1 MLNSEDNEILC
12 RVDEGTPMGQ
22 YLRRF
27 WIPALQSSQLPG
39 PDCDPL
45 ELRLLGQDL
54 VAFRDSEGRVGI
66 LDALCPHR
74 QAPLFYGRNE
84 ESGLRC
90 IYHGWKFDTEGAC
103 VDMPSEPPDSDFK
116 HKVRLIGYPVEE
128 RAEIVWVYLGPPHL
142 KPELPDIEWAK
153 VAPEQ
158 RNLVQY
164 NQECNFVQAI
174 EGDIDSSHIGFLHMD
189 LDALKNPRTQEAR
202 YRAADQH
209 PRWIVEPTD
218 YGLMLAAR
226 RDAEPDTYYW
236 RINHFYLPWY
246 TTIAGPLDQSR
257 GHGHIWVPVDD
268 EHTQVWCV
276 MWAPNEALPASERYA
291 VLSGPNPH
299 IASLDQATGKL
310 RATKANH
317 FLQDRDRQRNHSF
330 TGIVGV
336 REQDTAVVEGM
347 GAVVDRTREH
357 LGTSDT
363 AIIGMR
369 RQLLN
374 GAKALQRGVEPKAAF
389 DGTLYHR
396 RSWSEVLPRSSADDF
411 HANPRVEE
419 LMTPMVP

>member
-1 MLNSEDNEILC
+1 VLSTADNELLC
-12 RVDEGTPMGQ
+12 RVGLGTPMGD

-27 WIPALQSSQLPG
+27 WIPAFQSEQLEG
-39 PDCDPL
+39 ADGDPI

-54 VAFRDSEGRVGI
+54 MAFRDTDGAIGV

-74 QAPLFYGRNE
+74 QAPLYFGRNE
-84 ESGLRC
+84 ERGIRC
-90 IYHGWKFDTEGAC
+90 IYHGWKFDISGRCT
-103 VDMPSEPPDSDFK
+103 DMPSEPPESDFK
-116 HKVRLIGYPVEE
+116 HKVRLIGYPVVE
-128 RAEIVWVYLGPPHL
+128 RGGIVWVYLGPAHL
-142 KPELPDIEWAK
+142 KPELPDIEWAN
-153 VAPEQ
+153 VPASN

-174 EGDIDSSHIGFLHMD
+174 EGDIDSSHIGFLHMN
-189 LDALKNPRTQEAR
+189 LDDLKNPRTQEAR
-202 YRAADQH
+202 YRAKDKH

-226 RDAEPDTYYW
+226 RDAEEDSYYW

-268 EHTQVWCV
+268 TQTQVWCV
-276 MWAPNEALPASERYA
+276 IWAPSEVLPETERYH

-299 IASLDQATGKL
+299 ISSLDPATGKL

-317 FLQDRDRQRNHSF
+317 FLQDRNMQRNHSF
-330 TGIVGV
+330 TGILGV

-347 GAVVDRTREH
+347 GAIVDRTKEH
-357 LGTSDT
+357 LGTSDM

-369 RQLLN
+369 RSLLN
-374 GAKALQRGVEPKAAF
+374 GAKALLNGTEPKAAF
-389 DGTLYHR
+389 DATLYRR

-411 HANPRVEE
+411 LVNPRVKE
-419 LMTPMVP
+419 LMTPMA

>member
-1 MLNSEDNEILC
+1 MLSNADNEILC
-12 RVDEGTPMGQ
+12 RVGPGTAMGD
-22 YLRRF
+22 YLRRY
-27 WIPALQSSQLPG
+27 WIPALMSSQLSS

-45 ELRLLGQDL
+45 ELRLLGQDF
-54 VAFRDSEGRVGI
+54 VAFRDSDGRVGV

-74 QAPLFYGRNE
+74 QTPLYYGRNE

-90 IYHGWKFDTEGAC
+90 IYHGWKFDMTGAC
-103 VDMPSEPPDSDFK
+103 VDMPAEPPDSDFK
-116 HKVRLIGYPVEE
+116 HKVRLIGYPVQECSD
-128 RAEIVWVYLGPPHL
+128 IVWVYLGPAHL
-142 KPELPDIEWAK
+142 QPELPDIEWAK
-153 VAPEQ
+153 VSAAH
-158 RNLVQY
+158 RNLVHY

-189 LDALKNPRTQEAR
+189 LDALRNPRTQEAR
-202 YRAADQH
+202 YRAKDQH

-236 RINHFYLPWY
+236 RINHYYLPWY

-276 MWAPNEALPASERYA
+276 IWAPNEVLPEEERYK

-299 IASLDQATGKL
+299 IASLDPATGKL
-310 RATKANH
+310 GATKANH
-317 FLQDRDRQRNHSF
+317 FLQDRERQRNHSF
-330 TGIVGV
+330 TGILGT

-347 GAVVDRTREH
+347 GAIVDRTKEH

-369 RQLLN
+369 RQLVN
-374 GAKALQRGVEPKAAF
+374 GAKALMGGEEPKTAF
-389 DGTLYHR
+389 DGTRYHR

-411 HANPRVEE
+411 LRNERVEE